1 MEDIKMITVGDKKIK
16 CVGYYCYNDH
26 YNTTV
31 FEVPQGESPRYL
43 GEIPDLRVNSSDF
56 TQRVTDFVRSVL

>member
-1 MEDIKMITVGDKKIK
+1 MADIKMIKVGDKQIK

-31 FEVPQGESPRYL
+31 FEVPSNEPPKDL
-43 GEIPDLRVNSSDF
+43 GEIPDLKVTSGDFQDRVIK
-56 TQRVTDFVRSVL
+56 FVI

>member
-1 MEDIKMITVGDKKIK
+1 MADIKMIKVGDKQIK

-31 FEVPQGESPRYL
+31 FEVPKGESPRYL
-43 GEIPDLRVNSSDF
+43 GEIPDLKVTSSNFMERVTKFVNS
-56 TQRVTDFVRSVL
+56 VI